1 MKNTAPILKEA
12 WEIEV
17 MREAGRIAAEALAKA
32 VAAVRP
38 GASTLDVDRV
48 AEAHIRSRGA
58 VPTFI
63 GYPPQAGKYAFR
75 HTICASVN
83 EEIVHGIPSAERTL
97 KDGDILSID
106 IGATH
111 KGYVGDTAVTV
122 PVGKVSAEARRL
134 IDTTREALDAAIR
147 EMQPGAKLSRIGAAV
162 ESLARSRGYTVV
174 RNYCGHGVGRD
185 MHEPPQVPNYFDPA
199 YRLGDLILKPGLVL
213 AIEPMVCE
221 GDADNRTL
229 PDRWTVVTADGKRAA
244 HFEHTVAVTESGHEI
259 LTLP

>member
-1 MKNTAPILKEA
+1 VRSASPILKEA

-17 MREAGRIAAEALAKA
+17 MREAGRIAAEALRKA
-32 VAAVRP
+32 AEAVRP
-38 GASTLDVDRV
+38 GVSTLDIDQV

-58 VPTFI
+58 IPTFI
-63 GYPPQAGKYAFR
+63 GYPPQAGKYAFK

-83 EEIVHGIPSAERTL
+83 EEIVHGIPRAERTL
-97 KDGDILSID
+97 QEGDILSID
-106 IGATH
+106 IGATF

-122 PVGKVSAEARRL
+122 PVGKISAESRKL
-134 IDTTREALDAAIR
+134 IDTTREALDKAI
-147 EMQPGAKLSRIGAAV
+147 EAMEPGAKLSRIGSAV

-174 RNYCGHGVGRD
+174 RNYCGHGIGRD
-185 MHEPPQVPNYFDPA
+185 MHEPPQVPNYYDPSWR
-199 YRLGDLILKPGLVL
+199 YGDLVLKPGLVL

-221 GDADNRTL
+221 GQAENRTL

-244 HFEHTVAVTESGHEI
+244 HFEHTIAVTEKGHEV

>member
-1 MKNTAPILKEA
+1 MKYAPILKEP

-32 VAAVRP
+32 VEAVRP

-63 GYPPQAGKYAFR
+63 GYPPQAGKYAFK
-75 HTICASVN
+75 HSICASVN
-83 EEIVHGIPSAERTL
+83 EEIVHGIPRADRILEE
-97 KDGDILSID
+97 GDILSID
-106 IGATH
+106 IGATY

-122 PVGKVSAEARRL
+122 AVGAISPTSRTLVE
-134 IDTTREALDAAIR
+134 TTREALDAAIG
-147 EMQPGAKLSRIGAAV
+147 EMKPGAKLSRIGSVV
-162 ESLARSRGYTVV
+162 EAKARSRGFSVV
-174 RNYCGHGVGRD
+174 RNYCGHGVGRE
-185 MHEPPQVPNYFDPA
+185 MHEAPQVPNYFDPA
-199 YRLGDLILKPGLVL
+199 WRFGDLVLKPGLVL

-221 GDADNRTL
+221 GGAENRTL
-229 PDRWTVVTADGKRAA
+229 ADRWTVVTTDGKRAA
-244 HFEHTVAVTESGHEI
+244 HFEHTVAVTESGNQV

>member
-32 VAAVRP
+32 VEAVRP
-38 GASTLDVDRV
+38 GVSTLEVDRV

-58 VPTFI
+58 IPTFI
-63 GYPPQAGKYAFR
+63 GYPPQAGKYAFK
-75 HTICASVN
+75 HSICASVN
-83 EEIVHGIPSAERTL
+83 EEIVHGIPRAERTL
-97 KDGDILSID
+97 QEGDILSID

-122 PVGKVSAEARRL
+122 PVGKVSAESQKL
-134 IDTTREALDAAIR
+134 IDTTREALDAAIA
-147 EMQPGAKLSRIGAAV
+147 EMEPGAKLSRIGAAV
-162 ESLARSRGYTVV
+162 EKLARERGFTVV

-185 MHEPPQVPNYFDPA
+185 MHEPPQVPNYYDPA
-199 YRLGDLILKPGLVL
+199 WRFGDLLLKPGLVL

-221 GDADNRTL
+221 GAADNRTL
-229 PDRWTVVTADGKRAA
+229 ADRWTVVTADGKRAA
-244 HFEHTVAVTESGHEI
+244 HFEHTVAITEAGHQV
-259 LTLP
+259 LTVV

>member
-1 MKNTAPILKEA
+1 MKSSAPILKEA

-17 MREAGRIAAEALAKA
+17 MREAGRIAAEALQKA
-32 VAAVRP
+32 VEAVAP

-63 GYPPQAGKYAFR
+63 GYPPQAGKYAFK

-83 EEIVHGIPSAERTL
+83 EEIVHGIPRAERTL
-97 KDGDILSID
+97 VEGDILSID
-106 IGATH
+106 IGATY

-122 PVGKVSAEARRL
+122 PVGKISPESKKL
-134 IDTTREALDAAIR
+134 IDTTREALDAAI
-147 EMQPGAKLSRIGAAV
+147 EQMEPGAKLSKIGSAV
-162 ESLARSRGYTVV
+162 EALARSRGYTVV

-185 MHEPPQVPNYFDPA
+185 MHEPPQVPNYVDPA
-199 YRLGDLILKPGLVL
+199 WRLGDLVLKPGLVL

-221 GDADNRTL
+221 GASDNRTL
-229 PDRWTVVTADGKRAA
+229 ADRWTVVTKDGKRAA
-244 HFEHTVAVTESGHEI
+244 HFEHTVAITESGHQV
-259 LTLP
+259 LTVP